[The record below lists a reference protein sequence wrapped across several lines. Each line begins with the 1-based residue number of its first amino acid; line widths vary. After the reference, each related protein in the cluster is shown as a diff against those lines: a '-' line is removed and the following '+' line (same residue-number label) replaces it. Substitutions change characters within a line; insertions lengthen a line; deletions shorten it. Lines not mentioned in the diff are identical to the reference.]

1 MADKNSYFDKS
12 QPISD
17 TNIPYNLRSE
27 NVINNDVMHSVG
39 LYSQQEIE
47 DARFSRYSRFGR
59 VLDQYGKLNDCREY
73 LFFVKPDLHIAVPVK
88 EMGIS
93 TQAYQI
99 REDAKQ
105 YFILHPLRLKSSVD
119 ASNLKGESIYKL
131 GYSSASLQYDVSNKN
146 ECLILN
152 PQLYNNSYFRELIT
166 SHPGVIRELQKSAPC
181 IDGGES
187 IDPFCHLLSFSVNS
201 YLEMPGSEASTLDNP
216 STVFGTSYEY
226 LKDAE
231 EADENPTFSLEFVD
245 NKYLDTYHFF
255 KAYSEYHIARKSG
268 LVTPPSRDYYR
279 YKRLHNTM
287 GIYKF
292 IVAEDME
299 TIIYYAYFW
308 GVFPTSTPRE
318 TFSDPLFSEGLT
330 FSVNFKAAF
339 MEDMNPIILKQFN
352 QLMIPLLDNNGIKKD
367 NWLPV
372 VKQNMLSQTL
382 YAKTFGEAAIP
393 IRDNS
398 YDPISLGYPGK
409 NLWIN
414 GRDENG
420 NYITSEIYPTAM
432 TNGELPFAALVDGRS
447 ISTAER
453 SVDEGR
459 QKYKL
464 RWYGLPKGV
473 TN

>member
-1 MADKNSYFDKS
+1 MADNSYFNKS
-12 QPISD
+12 QPIASD
-17 TNIPYNLRSE
+17 NIPENLKSE
-27 NVINNDVMHSVG
+27 NAINNDVMHSVG

-47 DARFSRYSRFGR
+47 EARFSRYSRFGR

-73 LFFVKPDLHIAVPVK
+73 LFFVKPDLHIAVPTS
-88 EMGIS
+88 ELGIGNS
-93 TQAYQI
+93 AAVVREQAK
-99 REDAKQ
+99 DKWLLGK
-105 YFILHPLRLKSSVD
+105 FISSRKVNRIESD
-119 ASNLKGESIYKL
+119 SIYKL
-131 GYSSASLQYDVSNKN
+131 GYSSSALHYDASQSN
-146 ECLILN
+146 EGLILN
-152 PQLYNNSYFRELIT
+152 PQLYGNPYFRELIT
-166 SHPGVIRELQKSAPC
+166 SHPGVVRELQKSAPYL
-181 IDGGES
+181 DGGES
-187 IDPFCHLLSFSVNS
+187 IDPFCHLLSFSVSS

-231 EADENPTFSLEFVD
+231 EADENPSFSLEFVD

-308 GVFPTSTPRE
+308 GVYPTSTPRE

-330 FSVNFKAAF
+330 FSVSFKAAF
-339 MEDMNPIILKQFN
+339 MEDMNPVILKQFN
-352 QLMIPLLDNNGIKKD
+352 QLMQPLLTANSIDKNK
-367 NWLPV
+367 WLPV
-372 VKQNMLSQTL
+372 VKQNMWNQQL
-382 YAKTFGEAAIP
+382 YAKGFGQAATSIP
-393 IRDNS
+393 DNS
-398 YDPISLGYPGK
+398 YDIATLGLPGK
-409 NLWIN
+409 NQWIIGKDSS
-414 GRDENG
+414 GRN
-420 NYITSEIYPTAM
+420 ITADVYPTAM
-432 TNGELPFAALVDGRS
+432 TNGDLPFAALVDGRS
-447 ISTAER
+447 IGVNNN
-453 SVDEGR
+453 SVDGAR
-459 QKYKL
+459 PRYKL